1 MKFTRRKLA
10 VAALASAGLG
20 ARSMQAPAPTPPED
34 PNAAAKEQ
42 GNKNSETL
50 AKFDLP
56 MSTEPAFQFK
66 P

>member
-1 MKFTRRKLA
+1 MKITRRNLA
-10 VAALASAGLG
+10 AAALASAGLK
-20 ARSMQAPAPTPPED
+20 ARSMQAPASTPPEE
-34 PNAAAKEQ
+34 PNAAAKEVH
-42 GNKNSETL
+42 KNSETL